1 MPLLRLKEM
10 REMSLDERHKK
21 LDEFRTELTRM
32 KTMIGAG
39 GNVENP
45 ARIGELH
52 RTIAQILTI
61 DNEQKLGL
69 AKVKP
74 AKVKEKKKAKKPTK
88 KKEQKKEKEEKE
100 KKKK

>member
-52 RTIAQILTI
+52 KTIAQILTI

-69 AKVKP
+69 AKSKSP
-74 AKVKEKKKAKKPTK
+74 EVKEKKKAKKPK

>member
-1 MPLLRLKEM
+1 
-10 REMSLDERHKK
+10 MSLDERHKK

-45 ARIGELH
+45 SRIRELH
-52 RTIAQILTI
+52 KTIAQILTI

-69 AKVKP
+69 AKSKP
-74 AKVKEKKKAKKPTK
+74 PEAKEKKKAKKPK
-88 KKEQKKEKEEKE
+88 KKEQKKEKEEK
-100 KKKK
+100 KKK

>member
-45 ARIGELH
+45 ARIRELH
-52 RTIAQILTI
+52 KTIAQILTI

-74 AKVKEKKKAKKPTK
+74 PKVKEKKKAKKPK